1 MNRIKSHASMVAAGI
16 VFAMFTTLAMS
27 SQAFAV
33 DAKEFD
39 TPDAAADGMVAAL
52 EKGTDAAIVE
62 LLGDAH
68 NDELFT
74 DDEAAERENRKK
86 AYEAAKQQM
95 SLREDNAN
103 TRTVLI
109 GKEEWPV
116 PFPIVKDDKGWHFDL
131 EAGLYELLAR
141 RIGQNEL
148 AAIASLRAVADAEED
163 YKAIDRDNDEVL
175 EYAQKFVSSPGKKD
189 GLYWEVPSGSNEAV
203 SPLLP
208 FITQQGGYLK
218 GRDEGDPVR
227 GYNFRMLTRQ
237 GEGAPGGRYDY
248 VINGN
253 MIGGFGVI
261 AWPDDYGV
269 TGIMTFIVN
278 QQGKVYEQDL
288 GDDTAL
294 KAAAI
299 QEYDLDDTWK
309 LAKDE
314 E

>member
-1 MNRIKSHASMVAAGI
+1 MKTYKGSILAFGMVAAALTI
-16 VFAMFTTLAMS
+16 PAAPARAT
-27 SQAFAV
+27 

-39 TPDAAADGMVAAL
+39 TPEAAADAMVAAL
-52 EKGTDAAIVE
+52 EKGTDEAVIE

-74 DDEAAERENRKK
+74 DDQAAERENRKK
-86 AYEAAKQQM
+86 AAEAAKQQM
-95 SLREDNAN
+95 TLREDDSR

-148 AAIASLRAVADAEED
+148 AAIASLRAVVDAEED
-163 YKAIDRDNDEVL
+163 YKAIDRDGDEVL
-175 EYAQKFVSSPGKKD
+175 EYAQKFASSPGKKD
-189 GLYWEVPSGSNEAV
+189 GLYWEVAADSNEPT

-218 GRDEGDPVR
+218 GRDEGDPLR
-227 GYNFRMLTRQ
+227 GYDFRLLMRQ

-248 VINGN
+248 IINGN

-288 GDDTAL
+288 GDDTNL

-299 QEYDLDDTWK
+299 QDYNLDDKWK
-309 LAKDE
+309 LSKDE
-314 E
+314 P

>member
-1 MNRIKSHASMVAAGI
+1 MSRTIAFRLLGAAMLSLALPG
-16 VFAMFTTLAMS
+16 FAY
-27 SQAFAV
+27 AV
-33 DAKEFD
+33 DAKVFD
-39 TPDAAADGMVAAL
+39 TPEAAANGMVAAL
-52 EKGTDAAIVE
+52 EKGTDDAIVE

-74 DDEAAERENRKK
+74 DDEASERENRKR
-86 AYEAAKQQM
+86 AYDAAKEQM
-95 SLREDNAN
+95 TIREDDST

-109 GKEEWPV
+109 GKDEWPV

-131 EAGLYELLAR
+131 DSGLDELLAR

-148 AAIASLRAVADAEED
+148 AAIASLRAVVDAEED
-163 YKAIDRDNDEVL
+163 YKAIDRDGDEVL

-189 GLYWEVPSGSNEAV
+189 GLYWEVPEGSNDPV
-203 SPLLP
+203 SPLLS
-208 FITQQGGYLK
+208 FVTQQEGYLQ

-227 GYNFRMLTRQ
+227 GYDFRIITRQ
-237 GEGAPGGRYDY
+237 GAGAPGGRYDY
-248 VINGN
+248 IINGN
-253 MIGGFGVI
+253 MIGGYGVI
-261 AWPDDYGV
+261 ATPDEYGN

-278 QQGKVYEQDL
+278 QQGKVYEKDL

-299 QEYDLDDTWK
+299 QEYDLDDSWK
-309 LAKDE
+309 LTE

>member
-1 MNRIKSHASMVAAGI
+1 MLAAALVI
-16 VFAMFTTLAMS
+16 PAAPALAL
-27 SQAFAV
+27 

-39 TPDAAADGMVAAL
+39 TPEAAADAMVAAL
-52 EKGTDAAIVE
+52 RKGTDEAVVE

-74 DDEAAERENRKK
+74 DDKAAEQENRKK

-95 SLREDNAN
+95 TLREDDAN
-103 TRTVLI
+103 TRVVLI

-116 PFPIVKDDKGWHFDL
+116 PFPIVKDDKGWHFDI

-148 AAIASLRAVADAEED
+148 AAIASLRAVVDAEED
-163 YKAIDRDNDEVL
+163 YKAIDRDSDEVL
-175 EYAQKFVSSPGKKD
+175 EYAQKFMSSPGKKD
-189 GLYWEVPSGSNEAV
+189 GLYWEVPEGSNEPT

-208 FITQQGGYLK
+208 FITQQAGYLK
-218 GRDEGDPVR
+218 GRDEGDPLR

-237 GEGAPGGRYDY
+237 GAGAPGGRYDY

-269 TGIMTFIVN
+269 TGVMTFIVN

-288 GDDTAL
+288 GDDTEV

-299 QEYDLDDTWK
+299 QEYDLDDKWK
-309 LAKDE
+309 LSKDE
-314 E
+314 D

>member
-1 MNRIKSHASMVAAGI
+1 MNTFKGSILAFGMVAAALVI
-16 VFAMFTTLAMS
+16 PAAP
-27 SQAFAV
+27 ARAV

-39 TPDAAADGMVAAL
+39 TPEAAADAMVAAL
-52 EKGTDAAIVE
+52 EKGTDDAIVE

-74 DDEAAERENRKK
+74 DDQAAERENRKK
-86 AYEAAKQQM
+86 ASEAAKQQM
-95 SLREDNAN
+95 TLREDDSQ

-148 AAIASLRAVADAEED
+148 AAIASLRAVVDAEED
-163 YKAIDRDNDEVL
+163 YKAIDRDGDEVL
-175 EYAQKFVSSPGKKD
+175 EYAQKFASSPGKKD
-189 GLYWEVPSGSNEAV
+189 GLYWEVAAESNEPT

-208 FITQQGGYLK
+208 FITRQGGYLK
-218 GRDEGDPVR
+218 GRDEGDPLR
-227 GYNFRMLTRQ
+227 GYDFRLLTRQ

-248 VINGN
+248 IINGN

-288 GDDTAL
+288 GDDTDL

-299 QEYDLDDTWK
+299 QEYNLDDKWK
-309 LAKDE
+309 LSKDE
-314 E
+314 Q

>member
-1 MNRIKSHASMVAAGI
+1 MSRTIAFRLLGAAMLSLALPG
-16 VFAMFTTLAMS
+16 FAY
-27 SQAFAV
+27 AV
-33 DAKEFD
+33 DAKVFD
-39 TPDAAADGMVAAL
+39 TPEAAANGMVAAL
-52 EKGTDAAIVE
+52 EKGTDDAIVE

-74 DDEAAERENRKK
+74 DDEASERENRKR
-86 AYEAAKQQM
+86 AYDAAKEQM
-95 SLREDNAN
+95 TIREDDST

-109 GKEEWPV
+109 GKDEWPV

-131 EAGLYELLAR
+131 DSGLDELLAR

-148 AAIASLRAVADAEED
+148 AAIASLRAVVDAEED
-163 YKAIDRDNDEVL
+163 YKAIDRDGDEVL

-189 GLYWEVPSGSNEAV
+189 GLYWEVPEGSNDPV
-203 SPLLP
+203 SPLLS
-208 FITQQGGYLK
+208 FVTQQEGYLQ

-227 GYNFRMLTRQ
+227 GYDFRIITRQ
-237 GEGAPGGRYDY
+237 GAGAPGGRYDY
-248 VINGN
+248 IINGN
-253 MIGGFGVI
+253 MIGGYGVI
-261 AWPDDYGV
+261 ATPDEYGN

-278 QQGKVYEQDL
+278 QQGMVYEKDL

-299 QEYDLDDTWK
+299 QEYDLDDSWK
-309 LAKDE
+309 LTE

>member
-1 MNRIKSHASMVAAGI
+1 MNTYKGSILAFGMVAAALI
-16 VFAMFTTLAMS
+16 IPAAPARAT
-27 SQAFAV
+27 

-39 TPDAAADGMVAAL
+39 TPEAAANAMVAAL
-52 EKGTDAAIVE
+52 EKGTDEAIVE

-74 DDEAAERENRKK
+74 DDQAAERENRKK
-86 AYEAAKQQM
+86 ASEAAKQQM
-95 SLREDNAN
+95 TLREDDSQ

-148 AAIASLRAVADAEED
+148 AAIASLRAVVDAEED
-163 YKAIDRDNDEVL
+163 YKAIDRDGDEVL
-175 EYAQKFVSSPGKKD
+175 EYAQKFASSPGKKD
-189 GLYWEVPSGSNEAV
+189 GLYWEVAADSNEPT

-218 GRDEGDPVR
+218 GRDEGDPLR
-227 GYNFRMLTRQ
+227 GYDFRLLTRQ

-248 VINGN
+248 IINGN

-288 GDDTAL
+288 GDDTDL

-299 QEYDLDDTWK
+299 QEYNLDDKWK
-309 LAKDE
+309 LSKDE
-314 E
+314 P